1 MHCCSGRSKY
11 VSGEKRRT
19 VRVVAC
25 KCCSPPRQIKVGAR
39 AAHRNAG
46 ERKRDKAF
54 AERMAASLSGPV
66 SGMEAMV

>member
-1 MHCCSGRSKY
+1 MHCCSGRGKY
-11 VSGEKRRT
+11 TSYERKRA
-19 VRVVAC
+19 VRFVAC
-25 KCCSPPRQIKVGAR
+25 KCCSPPRQIKVGAM
-39 AAHRNAG
+39 AAHRNAV